1 MDREAYE
8 EAKDNAAWFAKGGKT
23 VNNYDM
29 QDYMH
34 SPTDVK
40 IEADSAGAFY
50 KAGADAERARIVGL
64 FDAEEEQISEQDW
77 TNNSMKR
84 LDAHQRIIE
93 GLREKK

>member
-1 MDREAYE
+1 LQLCRNLQSVPSQAGGE
-8 EAKDNAAWFAKGGKT
+8 EET

-34 SPTDVK
+34 SPTDVE

-64 FDAEEEQISEQDW
+64 FDAVKWENVS
-77 TNNSMKR
+77 NVHR
-84 LDAHQRIIE
+84 LIEFEHIIE